1 MTRGGRRGPNR
12 PRSRVP
18 GAVFRRVRAALG
30 LTPAEVARALRIGRA
45 TYYRI
50 EQPGCNGPPGLLL
63 ALAGLAVAQPGWSV
77 ADVTALIGLDPDADP
92 PRTPDGRYAP
102 ILPPAELPPVDRA
115 WSDDPMWPDAA
126 S

>member
-1 MTRGGRRGPNR
+1 MTRGGHRGPNR

-30 LTPAEVARALRIGRA
+30 MTPTEVARALRMGRA

-50 EQPGCNGPPGLLL
+50 ERPGGDGPPGLLL
-63 ALAGLAVAQPGWSV
+63 ALAGLAVTQPGWSV
-77 ADVTALIGLDPDADP
+77 ADVAALLEIDPDADP
-92 PRTPDGRYAP
+92 PRTPEGRYAP

-115 WSDDPMWPDAA
+115 WPDEPGWPDDA